1 MYMMSTK
8 HSKVIRSSIF
18 KNVKGFIQTQSQ
30 KMFKS
35 VQNVDMD
42 LIIFLFPLLSNY
54 ATPISN

>member
-1 MYMMSTK
+1 MSTK

-18 KNVKGFIQTQSQ
+18 KNVKGFIQTQSR